1 MEKNGEK
8 MSSITPEL
16 YDFIVKVVDDKVK
29 EIRVTREEF
38 DKLTATVDKLA
49 EAQHRTEQKVGQLA
63 EAQSRTEERIGR
75 LEVAVEKLAEAQSR
89 TEERIGR
96 LEVAVEKLAEA
107 QSRTEERLE
116 RFEASVERLVEAQ
129 RDMSN
134 ALSGLASQVGGL
146 SDTVGFRL
154 EDVAR
159 VMVPGWLERHM
170 DIVVEGELD
179 PAYVSGDG
187 MEVQVNLFGK
197 GRKPDGGEVI
207 IVGECKSR
215 IHSGEVRSFARV
227 LETVRDAFKGRDVL
241 AFMFGYLVHPSA
253 DVEAKGHNI
262 VVLAPYRK

>member
-1 MEKNGEK
+1 

-16 YDFIVKVVDDKVK
+16 YEFIVKVVDDRVK
-29 EIRVTREEF
+29 EIKVTREEF
-38 DKLTATVDKLA
+38 DKLTSTVDKLA
-49 EAQHRTEQKVGQLA
+49 EAQHKTEERLQRLEATVERLAEAQQRTEQRLEQLA
-63 EAQSRTEERIGR
+63 EAQQRTEQR
-75 LEVAVEKLAEAQSR
+75 LEQ
-89 TEERIGR
+89 
-96 LEVAVEKLAEA
+96 
-107 QSRTEERLE
+107 
-116 RFEASVERLVEAQ
+116 LVETQ
-129 RDMSN
+129 RDMAK

-170 DIVVEGELD
+170 DIVVEGELE

-187 MEVQVNLFGK
+187 VEVQVNLFGK
-197 GRKPDGGEVI
+197 GRKPDGREII

-215 IHSGEVRSFARV
+215 IHSGEVRSFTRV
-227 LETVRDAFKGRDVL
+227 LETVRSAFKGREVL

-253 DVEAKGHNI
+253 DIEAQGYNI